1 MKFNL
6 DNEVLFHSMS
16 QLRTRSVCCNLFIT
30 DVNYYNKFRRLIW
43 FQNLTKLIQHSDKEK
58 NIYMKILTSLAYFSV
73 IWQRMPQNFFPLI
86 LMNGMS

>member
-1 MKFNL
+1 MVSKFN
-6 DNEVLFHSMS
+6 EVNST
-16 QLRTRSVCCNLFIT
+16 LR
-30 DVNYYNKFRRLIW
+30 
-43 FQNLTKLIQHSDKEK
+43 QGK